1 MGNSKKDIEY
11 VVKFTTKGD
20 GLKTA
25 KKGVESLNI
34 SVDAC
39 DEKIAKLLKGF
50 SWAGIIHGASKV
62 ASAISSVVKDFSKAS
77 QSIETYEV
85 SLKNMLGT
93 TDAARERMQEYF
105 AIAKETPF
113 DLPQVVEAGNKLQ
126 ALGRY
131 SADNVK
137 MLGDLAAA
145 SGKPMEQA
153 MSAYAKLAS
162 GQKGIAVDMF
172 RDLMI
177 TTDDWAKATGKG
189 VDKQGQMLATTEEM
203 IAALPGLLKSKGYLG
218 MMATQAQTTAGK
230 LSNLEDGFFQLK
242 VAIGDKLSQGT
253 KQFATQMGYA
263 VDKVKRFIE
272 IPLEQK
278 IAAERAELNLLVGT
292 LTSSTTLEA
301 EREEALRKLNARYP
315 DFMKNLGGEVT
326 DTERLAAALKD
337 ANKEYDKKMKLAVY
351 QRMAEKVDAE
361 MEENLDDLAKYRA
374 SIAAKERLKEL
385 EPELKKVLSAIE
397 SQARTRGLIPLETKN
412 FAVTD
417 GGHISYDYRYNNGS
431 EWKRGFLDERAYSKE
446 QLGELLRLKADIS
459 QQEDQITFWSK
470 IFGEGYDERN
480 AQRLEGNYEAGVRQ
494 KAELQ
499 KLIDGMYPKETKTT
513 SNTETSNDDKKTVT
527 DSTSVIEKA
536 AATISGGGKSVKT
549 FNITI
554 GSILGEN
561 TNIFQSSTDSPET
574 AQGFLEKLSNALQ
587 MVVNDVNYAAQ

>member
-1 MGNSKKDIEY
+1 MANKTVEY
-11 VVKFTTKGD
+11 DVKFRLIKD
-20 GLKTA
+20 GIEDA
-25 KKGVESLNI
+25 KKG
-34 SVDAC
+34 
-39 DEKIAKLLKGF
+39 IADINKAFGE
-50 SWAGIIHGASKV
+50 AQDKV
-62 ASAISSVVKDFSKAS
+62 ASIGKAFKSVAAVATAGLGLQKIFGIAKDVSQAS
-77 QSIETYEV
+77 QAIETYEV

-113 DLPQVVEAGNKLQ
+113 DLQQVVEAGNKLQ

-242 VAIGDKLSQGT
+242 VAIGDRLSSTT
-253 KQFATQMGYA
+253 KSFATEMGYA
-263 VDKVKRFIE
+263 VDKVKRFVE
-272 IPLEQK
+272 IPVEQK
-278 IAAERAELNLLVGT
+278 IAAEKAELNALVGT
-292 LTSSTTLEA
+292 LTDSNTLEA
-301 EREEALRKLNARYP
+301 QREDALRKLNERYP
-315 DFMKNLGGEVT
+315 DFMKNLGDEVT
-326 DTERLAAALKD
+326 NTEKLKD
-337 ANKEYDKKMKLAVY
+337 ALAEANKEYDKKMKLATY
-351 QRMAEKVDAE
+351 ERISANIQDDIDETIGNLAEWQASKTAK
-361 MEENLDDLAKYRA
+361 ENLAK
-374 SIAAKERLKEL
+374 L
-385 EPELKKVLSAIE
+385 EPEMREKLEGIAKKSGLDLSVKEWSLSNDGMPVVKKFGQWVPIAKDLPMEERQALLAKQAEIE
-397 SQARTRGLIPLETKN
+397 AYKDMQKRRGLADEDARIKEYQNELNAYYKMQD
-412 FAVTD
+412 AV
-417 GGHISYDYRYNNGS
+417 
-431 EWKRGFLDERAYSKE
+431 KE
-446 QLGELLRLKADIS
+446 QIDKM
-459 QQEDQITFWSK
+459 TPN
-470 IFGEGYDERN
+470 FG
-480 AQRLEGNYEAGVRQ
+480 VS
-494 KAELQ
+494 
-499 KLIDGMYPKETKTT
+499 ETTPETT
-513 SNTETSNDDKKTVT
+513 PETPTPQNPASPTDK
-527 DSTSVIEKA
+527 IEKA

>member
-1 MGNSKKDIEY
+1 MGKINEVEY
-11 VVKFTTKGD
+11 RVKTVADTKGVKD
-20 GLKTA
+20 TESAVQKLNGTFNEAQGKVEGLGKAFLNLGLIATAGVGLKKTF
-25 KKGVESLNI
+25 
-34 SVDAC
+34 D
-39 DEKIAKLLKGF
+39 F
-50 SWAGIIHGASKV
+50 M
-62 ASAISSVVKDFSKAS
+62 KDAS
-77 QSIETYEV
+77 QASQAIETYEV

-242 VAIGDKLSQGT
+242 VAIGDRLASST
-253 KQFATQMGYA
+253 KGFATQMGYA
-263 VDKVKRFIE
+263 VDKVKKFVE
-272 IPLEQK
+272 IPVEQK
-278 IAAERAELNLLVGT
+278 IAAEKAELNALVGT
-292 LTSSTTLEA
+292 LTDSNTLE
-301 EREEALRKLNARYP
+301 EQREDALRKLNARYP
-315 DFMKNLGGEVT
+315 DFMKNLGDEVSN
-326 DTERLAAALKD
+326 TEKLKD
-337 ANKEYDKKMKLAVY
+337 ALAEANKEYDKKMKLATYERIYANIQDDMDKTIADLAEWQASKFAKEELNKLKPQWNQKITELQERAGGATKLIPTAYWDVDNEGNLYASAGGHFLGGIPNLSEKDKNELLALKAEINAQEDAQKLWGLRDEDAKIKEY
-351 QRMAEKVDAE
+351 QNKYNALIKRQESIKGLIDE
-361 MEENLDDLAKYRA
+361 MTPNLDDSGTSDGNSGTGDGGNGGNGGTSASAVESAAA
-374 SIAAKERLKEL
+374 SI
-385 EPELKKVLSAIE
+385 S
-397 SQARTRGLIPLETKN
+397 
-412 FAVTD
+412 
-417 GGHISYDYRYNNGS
+417 
-431 EWKRGFLDERAYSKE
+431 
-446 QLGELLRLKADIS
+446 
-459 QQEDQITFWSK
+459 
-470 IFGEGYDERN
+470 
-480 AQRLEGNYEAGVRQ
+480 
-494 KAELQ
+494 
-499 KLIDGMYPKETKTT
+499 
-513 SNTETSNDDKKTVT
+513 
-527 DSTSVIEKA
+527 
-536 AATISGGGKSVKT
+536 SGGKQIKT

-554 GSILGEN
+554 GNLLGKN

>member
-1 MGNSKKDIEY
+1 MAKETEVKY
-11 VVKFTTKGD
+11 KVKVVSDTSGVEKVKNAITELND
-20 GLKTA
+20 TA
-25 KKGVESLNI
+25 KAAQSKVESMGKAFQNLGWF
-34 SVDAC
+34 AT
-39 DEKIAKLLKGF
+39 
-50 SWAGIIHGASKV
+50 AGIGLNKAFDF
-62 ASAISSVVKDFSKAS
+62 VKDAS
-77 QSIETYEV
+77 QASQAIETYEV

-137 MLGDLAAA
+137 MLGDLASA

-242 VAIGDKLSQGT
+242 VAIGDRLSSAT
-253 KQFATQMGYA
+253 KSFATEMGYA
-263 VDKVKRFIE
+263 VDRVKRFVE
-272 IPLEQK
+272 IPVEQK
-278 IAAERAELNLLVGT
+278 IAAEKAELNALVGT
-292 LTSSTTLEA
+292 LTDSNTLEVQ
-301 EREEALRKLNARYP
+301 REDALRKLNARYP
-315 DFMKNLGGEVT
+315 DFMKNLGNEVT
-326 DTERLAAALKD
+326 NTEKLKD
-337 ANKEYDKKMKLAVY
+337 ALAEANKEYDKKMKLATYERISANIQDDMDETIADLAEWQASKFAKEELNKLKPQWNQKITELQERAGGATKLIPTAYWDVDNEGNLYASAGGSFLGGIPNLSEKDKNELLALKAEINAQEDAQKLWGLRDEDAKIKEY
-351 QRMAEKVDAE
+351 QNKYNALIKRQESIKGLIDE
-361 MEENLDDLAKYRA
+361 MTPNLDD
-374 SIAAKERLKEL
+374 SGT
-385 EPELKKVLSAIE
+385 S
-397 SQARTRGLIPLETKN
+397 
-412 FAVTD
+412 D
-417 GGHISYDYRYNNGS
+417 GNSGTGDGSNGNNG
-431 EWKRGFLDERAYSKE
+431 GP
-446 QLGELLRLKADIS
+446 
-459 QQEDQITFWSK
+459 
-470 IFGEGYDERN
+470 
-480 AQRLEGNYEAGVRQ
+480 AGSG
-494 KAELQ
+494 A
-499 KLIDGMYPKETKTT
+499 GA
-513 SNTETSNDDKKTVT
+513 
-527 DSTSVIEKA
+527 IEKA

>member
-1 MGNSKKDIEY
+1 MANKTVEY
-11 VVKFTTKGD
+11 DVKFRLIKD
-20 GLKTA
+20 GIEDA
-25 KKGVESLNI
+25 KKG
-34 SVDAC
+34 
-39 DEKIAKLLKGF
+39 IADINKSFGE
-50 SWAGIIHGASKV
+50 AQDKV
-62 ASAISSVVKDFSKAS
+62 ASIGKAFKSVTAVATAGLGLQKIFGIAKDVSQAS

-242 VAIGDKLSQGT
+242 VAIGDRLSSAT
-253 KQFATQMGYA
+253 KSFATEMGYA
-263 VDKVKRFIE
+263 VDKVKRFVE
-272 IPLEQK
+272 IPVEQK
-278 IAAERAELNLLVGT
+278 IAAEKAELNALVGT
-292 LTSSTTLEA
+292 LTDSNTLEVQ
-301 EREEALRKLNARYP
+301 REDALRKLNERYP
-315 DFMKNLGGEVT
+315 DFMKNLGDEVT
-326 DTERLAAALKD
+326 DTGKLRDALAE
-337 ANKEYDKKMKLAVY
+337 ANKEYEKKMKLAVY
-351 QRMAEKVDAE
+351 QRMSSNIDDE
-361 MEENLDDLAKYRA
+361 MSETLEDLAKWQTSKNATEQLKLERSKDLA
-374 SIAAKERLKEL
+374 LRNTIQDQAKEYLRKGEYIVDAD
-385 EPELKKVLSAIE
+385 ENGI
-397 SQARTRGLIPLETKN
+397 R
-412 FAVTD
+412 
-417 GGHISYDYRYNNGS
+417 YRMGSDPNTGKALYNYLPN
-431 EWKRGFLDERAYSKE
+431 RYYSTE
-446 QLGELLRLKADIS
+446 QLAELLAQEALIKEY
-459 QQEDQITFWSK
+459 EDQQKWL
-470 IFGEGYDERN
+470 GVYDE
-480 AQRLEGNYEAGVRQ
+480 E
-494 KAELQ
+494 K
-499 KLIDGMYPKETKTT
+499 
-513 SNTETSNDDKKTVT
+513 
-527 DSTSVIEKA
+527 IEKA
-536 AATISGGGKSVKT
+536 QRKFESQLKVKANVQGLIDKLTDVPEDNDNSGTGDGGNGGNGGTSASAVESAAASISSGGKQIKT

>member
-1 MGNSKKDIEY
+1 MAKENE
-11 VVKFTTKGD
+11 VKYKLTFSATTESI
-20 GLKTA
+20 KTA
-25 KKGVESLNI
+25 KDEILKLNDSTEQVGSGFDALEKKLKSVSLMGAAAAFAKVGGKAMDMLKDI
-34 SVDAC
+34 SQ
-39 DEKIAKLLKGF
+39 
-50 SWAGIIHGASKV
+50 
-62 ASAISSVVKDFSKAS
+62 AS

-242 VAIGDKLSQGT
+242 VAIGDRLSSAT
-253 KQFATQMGYA
+253 KSFATEMGYA
-263 VDKVKRFIE
+263 VDKVKRFVE
-272 IPLEQK
+272 IPVEQK
-278 IAAERAELNLLVGT
+278 IAAEKAELNALVGT
-292 LTSSTTLEA
+292 LTDSNTLEVQ
-301 EREEALRKLNARYP
+301 REDALRKLNERYP
-315 DFMKNLGGEVT
+315 DFMKNLGDEVT
-326 DTERLAAALKD
+326 NTEKLKDALAD
-337 ANKEYDKKMKLAVY
+337 ANKEYDKKMKLATYERISANIQDDMDETIADLAEWQASKFAKEELDRLNPQWDEKVNELKERAGGVAKY
-351 QRMAEKVDAE
+351 IPTDYWNIDNDGNLYASAGNQFLGGVPNLSEKEKNELLVLKGQINAEKD
-361 MEENLDDLAKYRA
+361 
-374 SIAAKERLKEL
+374 RLKWYGLRDEDAKIKEYQNL
-385 EPELKKVLSAIE
+385 YEAKQRQLDAI
-397 SQARTRGLIPLETKN
+397 QGLIDEMTPN
-412 FAVTD
+412 FDESNSGNGDGSGD
-417 GGHISYDYRYNNGS
+417 GGNGGGNNGGS
-431 EWKRGFLDERAYSKE
+431 
-446 QLGELLRLKADIS
+446 
-459 QQEDQITFWSK
+459 
-470 IFGEGYDERN
+470 
-480 AQRLEGNYEAGVRQ
+480 AGSG
-494 KAELQ
+494 A
-499 KLIDGMYPKETKTT
+499 GA
-513 SNTETSNDDKKTVT
+513 
-527 DSTSVIEKA
+527 IEKA

>member
-1 MGNSKKDIEY
+1 MGKINEVEY
-11 VVKFTTKGD
+11 RVKTVADTKGVKD
-20 GLKTA
+20 TESAVQKLNGTFNEAQGKVEGLGKAFLNLGLIATAGVGLKKTF
-25 KKGVESLNI
+25 
-34 SVDAC
+34 D
-39 DEKIAKLLKGF
+39 F
-50 SWAGIIHGASKV
+50 M
-62 ASAISSVVKDFSKAS
+62 KDAS
-77 QSIETYEV
+77 QASQAIETYEV

-242 VAIGDKLSQGT
+242 VAIGDRLSSAT
-253 KQFATQMGYA
+253 KSCATQMGYA
-263 VDKVKRFIE
+263 VDKVKRFVE
-272 IPLEQK
+272 IPVEQK
-278 IAAERAELNLLVGT
+278 IAAEKAELNALVGT
-292 LTSSTTLEA
+292 LTDSNTLEVQ
-301 EREEALRKLNARYP
+301 REDALRKLNERYP
-315 DFMKNLGGEVT
+315 DFMKNLGDEVT
-326 DTERLAAALKD
+326 NTGKLKD
-337 ANKEYDKKMKLAVY
+337 ALAEANKEYEKKMKLAVY
-351 QRMAEKVDAE
+351 QRMSSNIDDE
-361 MEENLDDLAKYRA
+361 MSETLEDLAKWQA
-374 SIAAKERLKEL
+374 SKNATEQLKLERSKDLALRNTIQDQAKEYLRKGEYIVDAD
-385 EPELKKVLSAIE
+385 ENGI
-397 SQARTRGLIPLETKN
+397 R
-412 FAVTD
+412 
-417 GGHISYDYRYNNGS
+417 YRMGSDPNTGKALYNYLPN
-431 EWKRGFLDERAYSKE
+431 RYYSTE
-446 QLGELLRLKADIS
+446 QLAELLAQEALIKEY
-459 QQEDQITFWSK
+459 EDQQKWL
-470 IFGEGYDERN
+470 GVYDE
-480 AQRLEGNYEAGVRQ
+480 E
-494 KAELQ
+494 K
-499 KLIDGMYPKETKTT
+499 
-513 SNTETSNDDKKTVT
+513 
-527 DSTSVIEKA
+527 IEKA
-536 AATISGGGKSVKT
+536 QRKFESQQKVKTNVQGLIDKLTYVPEDNDNSGTGDGGNGGNGGTSASAVESAAASISSGGKQIKT

>member
-203 IAALPGLLKSKGYLG
+203 IEALPGLLKSKGYLG
-218 MMATQAQTTAGK
+218 MMDTQAQTTAGK
-230 LSNLEDGFFQLK
+230 LSNLEDGIFQLK

-361 MEENLDDLAKYRA
+361 MEEDLDDLAKYRA

-513 SNTETSNDDKKTVT
+513 SNTKTSNDDKKTVT

>member
-1 MGNSKKDIEY
+1 MANKTVEY
-11 VVKFTTKGD
+11 DVKFRLIKD
-20 GLKTA
+20 GIEDA
-25 KKGVESLNI
+25 KKG
-34 SVDAC
+34 
-39 DEKIAKLLKGF
+39 IADINKSFGE
-50 SWAGIIHGASKV
+50 AQDKV
-62 ASAISSVVKDFSKAS
+62 ASIGKAFKSVTAVATAGLGLQKIFGIAKDVSQAS
-77 QSIETYEV
+77 QAIETYEV

-113 DLPQVVEAGNKLQ
+113 DLQQVVEAGNKLQ

-242 VAIGDKLSQGT
+242 VAIGDRLSSAT
-253 KQFATQMGYA
+253 KSFATEMGYA
-263 VDKVKRFIE
+263 VDKVKRFVE
-272 IPLEQK
+272 IPVEQK
-278 IAAERAELNLLVGT
+278 IAAEKAELNALVGT
-292 LTSSTTLEA
+292 LTDSNTLEA
-301 EREEALRKLNARYP
+301 QREDALRKLNERYP
-315 DFMKNLGGEVT
+315 DFMKNLGDEVT
-326 DTERLAAALKD
+326 NTEKLKDALAD

-351 QRMAEKVDAE
+351 QRMADKIDSE
-361 MEENLDDLAKYRA
+361 MSEDLEDLAEYRA
-374 SIAAKERLKEL
+374 SVSAKERIKEL
-385 EPELKKVLSAIE
+385 EPQLKSVLGSIE
-397 SQARTRGLIPLETKN
+397 NQARN
-412 FAVTD
+412 Q
-417 GGHISYDYRYNNGS
+417 
-431 EWKRGFLDERAYSKE
+431 GFLGLDTKDFEVTSDGRVHYKEYTNQGWKTRTLPSNAYSLKQLSEAQAIQAEIDAQKE
-446 QLGELLRLKADIS
+446 MV
-459 QQEDQITFWSK
+459 TFGSK
-470 IFGEGYDERN
+470 IFGNGHDEAN
-480 AQRLEGNYEAGVRQ
+480 IKRLEGSWMARNAILEEYNSMIEEMMPKSQNSETTPEGSGDGNNGNPAGSGTG
-494 KAELQ
+494 A
-499 KLIDGMYPKETKTT
+499 
-513 SNTETSNDDKKTVT
+513 
-527 DSTSVIEKA
+527 IEKA

>member
-1 MGNSKKDIEY
+1 MGKINEVEY
-11 VVKFTTKGD
+11 RVKTVADTKGVKD
-20 GLKTA
+20 TESAVQKLNGTFNEAQGKVEGLGKAFLNLGLIATAGVGLKKTF
-25 KKGVESLNI
+25 
-34 SVDAC
+34 D
-39 DEKIAKLLKGF
+39 F
-50 SWAGIIHGASKV
+50 M
-62 ASAISSVVKDFSKAS
+62 KDAS
-77 QSIETYEV
+77 QASQAIETYEV

-242 VAIGDKLSQGT
+242 VAIGDRLSSAT
-253 KQFATQMGYA
+253 KSFATQMGYA
-263 VDKVKRFIE
+263 VDKVKRFVE
-272 IPLEQK
+272 IPVEQK
-278 IAAERAELNLLVGT
+278 IAAEKAELNALVGT
-292 LTSSTTLEA
+292 LTDSNTLEVQ
-301 EREEALRKLNARYP
+301 REDALRKLNERYP
-315 DFMKNLGGEVT
+315 DFMKNLGDEVT
-326 DTERLAAALKD
+326 NTGKLKD
-337 ANKEYDKKMKLAVY
+337 ALAEANKEYEKKMKLAVY
-351 QRMAEKVDAE
+351 QRMSSNIDDE
-361 MEENLDDLAKYRA
+361 MSETLEDLAKWQA
-374 SIAAKERLKEL
+374 SKNATEQLKLERSKDLALRNTIQDQAKEYLRKGEYIVDAD
-385 EPELKKVLSAIE
+385 ENGI
-397 SQARTRGLIPLETKN
+397 R
-412 FAVTD
+412 
-417 GGHISYDYRYNNGS
+417 YRMGSDPNTGKALYNYLPN
-431 EWKRGFLDERAYSKE
+431 RYYSTE
-446 QLGELLRLKADIS
+446 QLAELLAQEALIKEY
-459 QQEDQITFWSK
+459 EDQQKWL
-470 IFGEGYDERN
+470 GVYDE
-480 AQRLEGNYEAGVRQ
+480 E
-494 KAELQ
+494 K
-499 KLIDGMYPKETKTT
+499 
-513 SNTETSNDDKKTVT
+513 
-527 DSTSVIEKA
+527 IEKA
-536 AATISGGGKSVKT
+536 QRKFESQQKVKTNVQGLIDKLTYVPEDNDNSGTGDGGNGGNGGTSASAVESAAASISSGGKQIKT

>member
-1 MGNSKKDIEY
+1 MAKETEVKY
-11 VVKFTTKGD
+11 KVKVVSDTSGVEKVKNAITELND
-20 GLKTA
+20 TA
-25 KKGVESLNI
+25 KAAQSKVESMGKAFQNLGWF
-34 SVDAC
+34 AT
-39 DEKIAKLLKGF
+39 
-50 SWAGIIHGASKV
+50 AGIGLNKAFDF
-62 ASAISSVVKDFSKAS
+62 VKDAS
-77 QSIETYEV
+77 QASQAIETYEV

-113 DLPQVVEAGNKLQ
+113 DLQQVVEAGNKLQ

-242 VAIGDKLSQGT
+242 VAIGDRLSSAT
-253 KQFATQMGYA
+253 KSFATEMGYA
-263 VDKVKRFIE
+263 VDKVKRFVE
-272 IPLEQK
+272 IPVEQK
-278 IAAERAELNLLVGT
+278 IAAEKAELNALVGT
-292 LTSSTTLEA
+292 LTDSNTLEVQ
-301 EREEALRKLNARYP
+301 REDALRKLNERYP
-315 DFMKNLGGEVT
+315 DFMKNLGDEVT
-326 DTERLAAALKD
+326 NTEKLKDALAD
-337 ANKEYDKKMKLAVY
+337 ANKEYDKKMKLATY
-351 QRMAEKVDAE
+351 ERISANIQDDIDETIGNLAEWQASKTAK
-361 MEENLDDLAKYRA
+361 ENLAK
-374 SIAAKERLKEL
+374 L
-385 EPELKKVLSAIE
+385 EPEMREKLEGIAKKSGLDLSVKEWSLSNDGMPVVKKFEQWVPIAKDLPMEERQALLAKQAEIE
-397 SQARTRGLIPLETKN
+397 AYKDMQKRYGLADEDARIKEYQNELNAYYKMQD
-412 FAVTD
+412 AV
-417 GGHISYDYRYNNGS
+417 
-431 EWKRGFLDERAYSKE
+431 KE
-446 QLGELLRLKADIS
+446 QIDKM
-459 QQEDQITFWSK
+459 TPN
-470 IFGEGYDERN
+470 FG
-480 AQRLEGNYEAGVRQ
+480 VS
-494 KAELQ
+494 
-499 KLIDGMYPKETKTT
+499 ETTPETT
-513 SNTETSNDDKKTVT
+513 PETPTPQNPASPTDK
-527 DSTSVIEKA
+527 IEKA

>member
-1 MGNSKKDIEY
+1 MAKEKDIEY
-11 VVKFTTKGD
+11 RLKFSAITGGIEKAKGEIVELND
-20 GLKTA
+20 CTSQVNTSFDALEKKLKTFSIAGAVAAFA
-25 KKGVESLNI
+25 KVG
-34 SVDAC
+34 
-39 DEKIAKLLKGF
+39 EKMFDIA
-50 SWAGIIHGASKV
+50 S
-62 ASAISSVVKDFSKAS
+62 DCSKAS
-77 QSIETYEV
+77 QAIENYEV

-177 TTDDWAKATGKG
+177 TTDDWVKATGKG

-230 LSNLEDGFFQLK
+230 LSNLEDGIFQLK
-242 VAIGDKLSQGT
+242 VAIGDRLASST
-253 KQFATQMGYA
+253 KAFATQMGYA
-263 VDKVKRFIE
+263 VDKVKKFVE
-272 IPLEQK
+272 IPVEQK
-278 IAAERAELNLLVGT
+278 IAAEKAELNALVGT
-292 LTSSTTLEA
+292 LTDSNTLEA
-301 EREEALRKLNARYP
+301 QREDALRKLNARYP
-315 DFMKNLGGEVT
+315 DFMKNLGDEVSN
-326 DTERLAAALKD
+326 TEKLKD
-337 ANKEYDKKMKLAVY
+337 ALAEANREYDKKMKLATY
-351 QRMAEKVDAE
+351 ERISANIQDDMDETIA
-361 MEENLDDLAKYRA
+361 DLAEWQASKFAKEELNKLRPQWNQKITELKGRVGGATEHIPTAYWDVDNEGNLYATAGGYFLGGIPDLSEKDKNELLALKAQINAQEDAQKWRGLRDEDAKIKEYQNKYNALIKRQESIKGLIDEMTPNLEDSDTSNGNSSAGDSGNGGNGGTSASAVESAAA
-374 SIAAKERLKEL
+374 SI
-385 EPELKKVLSAIE
+385 S
-397 SQARTRGLIPLETKN
+397 
-412 FAVTD
+412 
-417 GGHISYDYRYNNGS
+417 
-431 EWKRGFLDERAYSKE
+431 
-446 QLGELLRLKADIS
+446 
-459 QQEDQITFWSK
+459 
-470 IFGEGYDERN
+470 
-480 AQRLEGNYEAGVRQ
+480 
-494 KAELQ
+494 
-499 KLIDGMYPKETKTT
+499 
-513 SNTETSNDDKKTVT
+513 
-527 DSTSVIEKA
+527 
-536 AATISGGGKSVKT
+536 SGGKQIKT

-574 AQGFLEKLSNALQ
+574 ASGFLEKLSNALQ

>member
-1 MGNSKKDIEY
+1 MANKTVEY
-11 VVKFTTKGD
+11 DVKFRLIKD
-20 GLKTA
+20 GIEDA
-25 KKGVESLNI
+25 KMG
-34 SVDAC
+34 
-39 DEKIAKLLKGF
+39 IADINKAFGE
-50 SWAGIIHGASKV
+50 AQDKV
-62 ASAISSVVKDFSKAS
+62 ASIGKAFKSVTAVVTAGLGLQKIFGIAKDVSQAS
-77 QSIETYEV
+77 QAIETYEV

-113 DLPQVVEAGNKLQ
+113 DLQQVVEAGNKLQ

-242 VAIGDKLSQGT
+242 VAIGDRLSSAT
-253 KQFATQMGYA
+253 KSFATEMGYA
-263 VDKVKRFIE
+263 VDKVKRFVE
-272 IPLEQK
+272 IPVEQK
-278 IAAERAELNLLVGT
+278 IAAEKAELNLLVNT
-292 LTSSTTLEA
+292 LTDSNTLEVQ
-301 EREEALRKLNARYP
+301 REDALRKLNERYP
-315 DFMKNLGGEVT
+315 DFMKNLGDEVT
-326 DTERLAAALKD
+326 NTEKLKAALAD
-337 ANKEYDKKMKLAVY
+337 ANKEYDKKMKLATY
-351 QRMAEKVDAE
+351 QRISANIQDDINEAI
-361 MEENLDDLAKYRA
+361 DDLAKYTA
-374 SIAAKERLKEL
+374 SVEAKKDLERLKE
-385 EPELKKVLSAIE
+385 EWDAATKKVLEKTGAPAGTKIVADSDGDLYAA
-397 SQARTRGLIPLETKN
+397 QGLLGGVGPKIPVKL
-412 FAVTD
+412 
-417 GGHISYDYRYNNGS
+417 
-431 EWKRGFLDERAYSKE
+431 KE
-446 QLGELLRLKADIS
+446 NPNYTEEDRVNLLRLRADMNTAAEQVS
-459 QQEDQITFWSK
+459 F
-470 IFGEGYDERN
+470 FGAMFDDYDEERIKEAESIIN
-480 AQRLEGNYEAGVRQ
+480 AQMKRKDKVDDIVNKMTGTNSETTPEGSGDGSNGNNGVPAGSG
-494 KAELQ
+494 A
-499 KLIDGMYPKETKTT
+499 GA
-513 SNTETSNDDKKTVT
+513 
-527 DSTSVIEKA
+527 IEKA

>member
-1 MGNSKKDIEY
+1 MAKETEVKY
-11 VVKFTTKGD
+11 KVKVVSDTSGVEKVKNAITELND
-20 GLKTA
+20 TA
-25 KKGVESLNI
+25 KAAQSKVESMGKAFQNLGWF
-34 SVDAC
+34 AT
-39 DEKIAKLLKGF
+39 
-50 SWAGIIHGASKV
+50 AGIGLNKAFDF
-62 ASAISSVVKDFSKAS
+62 VKDAS
-77 QSIETYEV
+77 QASQAIETYEV

-242 VAIGDKLSQGT
+242 VAIGDRLSSAT
-253 KQFATQMGYA
+253 KSFATEMGYA
-263 VDKVKRFIE
+263 VDKVKRFVE
-272 IPLEQK
+272 IPVEQK
-278 IAAERAELNLLVGT
+278 IAAEKAELNALVGT
-292 LTSSTTLEA
+292 LTDSNTLEVQ
-301 EREEALRKLNARYP
+301 REDALRKLNERYP
-315 DFMKNLGGEVT
+315 DFMKNLGDEVT
-326 DTERLAAALKD
+326 NTEKLKDALAD
-337 ANKEYDKKMKLAVY
+337 ANKEYDKKMKLATY
-351 QRMAEKVDAE
+351 ERISANIQDDMAETIA
-361 MEENLDDLAKYRA
+361 DLAKWQA
-374 SIAAKERLKEL
+374 SKFAKEELDRLNPQWDEKVNELKERAGGVAKYIPADYWNIDNDGNLYASAGNQFLGGVPNLSEKEKNELLVLKGQIKAEKDRLKWYGLRDEDAKIKEYQNL
-385 EPELKKVLSAIE
+385 YEAKQRQLDAI
-397 SQARTRGLIPLETKN
+397 QGLIDEMTPN
-412 FAVTD
+412 FDESNSGNGDGSGD
-417 GGHISYDYRYNNGS
+417 GGNGGGNNGGS
-431 EWKRGFLDERAYSKE
+431 
-446 QLGELLRLKADIS
+446 
-459 QQEDQITFWSK
+459 
-470 IFGEGYDERN
+470 
-480 AQRLEGNYEAGVRQ
+480 AGSGTG
-494 KAELQ
+494 A
-499 KLIDGMYPKETKTT
+499 
-513 SNTETSNDDKKTVT
+513 
-527 DSTSVIEKA
+527 IEKA

>member
-1 MGNSKKDIEY
+1 MANKTVEY
-11 VVKFTTKGD
+11 DVKFRLIKD
-20 GLKTA
+20 GIEDA
-25 KKGVESLNI
+25 KKG
-34 SVDAC
+34 
-39 DEKIAKLLKGF
+39 IADINKSFGE
-50 SWAGIIHGASKV
+50 AQDKV
-62 ASAISSVVKDFSKAS
+62 ASIGKAFKSVTAVATAGLGLQKIFGIAKDVSQAS
-77 QSIETYEV
+77 QAIETYEV

-113 DLPQVVEAGNKLQ
+113 DLQQVVEAGNKLQ

-242 VAIGDKLSQGT
+242 VAIGDRLSSAT
-253 KQFATQMGYA
+253 KSFATEMGYA
-263 VDKVKRFIE
+263 VDKVKRFVE
-272 IPLEQK
+272 IPVEQK
-278 IAAERAELNLLVGT
+278 IAAEKAELNALVGT
-292 LTSSTTLEA
+292 LTDSNTLEVQ
-301 EREEALRKLNARYP
+301 REDALRKLNERYP
-315 DFMKNLGGEVT
+315 DFMKNLGDEVT
-326 DTERLAAALKD
+326 NTEKLKDALAD
-337 ANKEYDKKMKLAVY
+337 ANKEYDKKMKLATYERISANIQDDMDETIADLAEWQASKFAKEELDRLNPQWDEKVNELKERAGGVAKY
-351 QRMAEKVDAE
+351 IPADYWNIDNDGNLYASAGNQFLGGVLNLSEKEKNELLVLKGQINAEKD
-361 MEENLDDLAKYRA
+361 
-374 SIAAKERLKEL
+374 RLKWYGLRDEDAKIKEYQNL
-385 EPELKKVLSAIE
+385 YEAKQRQLDAI
-397 SQARTRGLIPLETKN
+397 QGLIDEMTPN
-412 FAVTD
+412 FEESNSSNGDGSGD
-417 GGHISYDYRYNNGS
+417 GGNGGGNNGGS
-431 EWKRGFLDERAYSKE
+431 
-446 QLGELLRLKADIS
+446 
-459 QQEDQITFWSK
+459 
-470 IFGEGYDERN
+470 
-480 AQRLEGNYEAGVRQ
+480 AGSGTG
-494 KAELQ
+494 A
-499 KLIDGMYPKETKTT
+499 
-513 SNTETSNDDKKTVT
+513 
-527 DSTSVIEKA
+527 IEKA
-536 AATISGGGKSVKT
+536 AAAISGGGKSVKT

>member
-1 MGNSKKDIEY
+1 MAKETEVKY
-11 VVKFTTKGD
+11 KVKVVSDTSGVEKVKNAITELND
-20 GLKTA
+20 TA
-25 KKGVESLNI
+25 KAAQSKVESMGKAFQNLGWF
-34 SVDAC
+34 AT
-39 DEKIAKLLKGF
+39 
-50 SWAGIIHGASKV
+50 AGIGLNKAFDF
-62 ASAISSVVKDFSKAS
+62 VKDAS
-77 QSIETYEV
+77 QASQAIETYEV

-242 VAIGDKLSQGT
+242 VAIGDRLASST
-253 KQFATQMGYA
+253 KAFATQMGYA
-263 VDKVKRFIE
+263 VDKVKKFVE
-272 IPLEQK
+272 IPVEQK
-278 IAAERAELNLLVGT
+278 IAAEKAELNALVGT
-292 LTSSTTLEA
+292 LTDSNTLE
-301 EREEALRKLNARYP
+301 EQREDALRKLNARYP
-315 DFMKNLGGEVT
+315 DFMKNLGDEVSN
-326 DTERLAAALKD
+326 TEKLKD
-337 ANKEYDKKMKLAVY
+337 ALAEANKEYDKKMKLAVY
-351 QRMAEKVDAE
+351 QRMSSNIDDE
-361 MEENLDDLAKYRA
+361 MSETLEDLAKWQA
-374 SIAAKERLKEL
+374 SKDATEQLKSERSKDLALRNKIQEQAKEYLRNGEYVVDADEKGVRYRMGSDPNTGKALFNYLPNRYYSTEQYAELLAQEAVIKEYEGQQKWLGVYDEEKIEEAQRKLKSQQ
-385 EPELKKVLSAIE
+385 KVKSNI
-397 SQARTRGLIPLETKN
+397 QGLIDELAGIPEEN
-412 FAVTD
+412 GD
-417 GGHISYDYRYNNGS
+417 GGAGDGNNGGS
-431 EWKRGFLDERAYSKE
+431 
-446 QLGELLRLKADIS
+446 
-459 QQEDQITFWSK
+459 
-470 IFGEGYDERN
+470 
-480 AQRLEGNYEAGVRQ
+480 AGSGTG
-494 KAELQ
+494 A
-499 KLIDGMYPKETKTT
+499 
-513 SNTETSNDDKKTVT
+513 
-527 DSTSVIEKA
+527 IEKA

>member
-1 MGNSKKDIEY
+1 MAKENE
-11 VVKFTTKGD
+11 VKYKLTFSATTESI
-20 GLKTA
+20 KTA
-25 KKGVESLNI
+25 KDEILKLNDSTEQVGSSFDALEKKLKSVSLMGAAVAFAKVGGKAMDILKDI
-34 SVDAC
+34 SQ
-39 DEKIAKLLKGF
+39 
-50 SWAGIIHGASKV
+50 
-62 ASAISSVVKDFSKAS
+62 AS

-242 VAIGDKLSQGT
+242 VAIGDRLSSAT
-253 KQFATQMGYA
+253 KSFATEMGYA
-263 VDKVKRFIE
+263 VDKVKRFVE
-272 IPLEQK
+272 IPVEQK
-278 IAAERAELNLLVGT
+278 IAAEKAELNALVGT
-292 LTSSTTLEA
+292 LTDSNTLEVQ
-301 EREEALRKLNARYP
+301 REDALRKLNERYP
-315 DFMKNLGGEVT
+315 DFMKNLGDEVT
-326 DTERLAAALKD
+326 NTEKLKDALAD
-337 ANKEYDKKMKLAVY
+337 ANKEYDKKMKLATYERISANIQDDMDKTIANLAKWQASKFAKEELNKLKPQWNQKITELQERAGGATKLIPTAYWDVDNEGNLY
-351 QRMAEKVDAE
+351 ASAGGHFLGVIPNLSEKEKNELLVLKGQINAEKD
-361 MEENLDDLAKYRA
+361 
-374 SIAAKERLKEL
+374 RLKWYGLRDEDAKIKEYQNL
-385 EPELKKVLSAIE
+385 YEAKQRQLDAI
-397 SQARTRGLIPLETKN
+397 QGLIDEMTPN
-412 FAVTD
+412 FDESNSGNGDGSGD
-417 GGHISYDYRYNNGS
+417 GGNGDGNNG
-431 EWKRGFLDERAYSKE
+431 
-446 QLGELLRLKADIS
+446 
-459 QQEDQITFWSK
+459 
-470 IFGEGYDERN
+470 N
-480 AQRLEGNYEAGVRQ
+480 PAGSG
-494 KAELQ
+494 A
-499 KLIDGMYPKETKTT
+499 GA
-513 SNTETSNDDKKTVT
+513 
-527 DSTSVIEKA
+527 IEKA

>member
-1 MGNSKKDIEY
+1 MAKETEVKY
-11 VVKFTTKGD
+11 KVKVVSDTSGVEKVKNAITELND
-20 GLKTA
+20 TA
-25 KKGVESLNI
+25 KAAQSKVESMGKAFQNLGWF
-34 SVDAC
+34 AT
-39 DEKIAKLLKGF
+39 
-50 SWAGIIHGASKV
+50 AGIGLNKAFDF
-62 ASAISSVVKDFSKAS
+62 VKDAS
-77 QSIETYEV
+77 QASQAIETYEV

-230 LSNLEDGFFQLK
+230 LSNLEDGIFQLE
-242 VAIGDKLSQGT
+242 VAIGDRLASSIKG
-253 KQFATQMGYA
+253 FATQMGYA
-263 VDKVKRFIE
+263 VDKVKKFVE
-272 IPLEQK
+272 IPVEQK
-278 IAAERAELNLLVGT
+278 IAAEKAELNALVGT
-292 LTSSTTLEA
+292 LTDSNTLE
-301 EREEALRKLNARYP
+301 EQREDALRKLNARYP
-315 DFMKNLGGEVT
+315 DFMKNLGDEVSN
-326 DTERLAAALKD
+326 TEKLKD
-337 ANKEYDKKMKLAVY
+337 ALAEANKEYDKKMKLAVY
-351 QRMAEKVDAE
+351 QRMSSNIDDE
-361 MEENLDDLAKYRA
+361 MSETIEDLAKWQA
-374 SIAAKERLKEL
+374 SKDATEQLKSERSKELDLRHKIQEQAKEHLRKGEYVVDADDGGVRYRMGTDPNTGMPTYNYLPDRYYSTEQHAELLAQEAVIKEY
-385 EPELKKVLSAIE
+385 ERQQQWFGVYDEEKIEEAQRKFKSQQKVKSNI
-397 SQARTRGLIPLETKN
+397 QGLIDELAGIPEEN
-412 FAVTD
+412 GD
-417 GGHISYDYRYNNGS
+417 GGAGGGNNGGS
-431 EWKRGFLDERAYSKE
+431 
-446 QLGELLRLKADIS
+446 
-459 QQEDQITFWSK
+459 
-470 IFGEGYDERN
+470 
-480 AQRLEGNYEAGVRQ
+480 AG
-494 KAELQ
+494 
-499 KLIDGMYPKETKTT
+499 
-513 SNTETSNDDKKTVT
+513 
-527 DSTSVIEKA
+527 SVGSGAIEKA
-536 AATISGGGKSVKT
+536 AAAISGGGKSVKT

>member
-1 MGNSKKDIEY
+1 MGKINEVEY
-11 VVKFTTKGD
+11 RVKTVADTKGVKD
-20 GLKTA
+20 TESAVQKLNGTFNEAQGKVEGLGKAFMNLGLIATAGVGLKNTF
-25 KKGVESLNI
+25 
-34 SVDAC
+34 D
-39 DEKIAKLLKGF
+39 F
-50 SWAGIIHGASKV
+50 M
-62 ASAISSVVKDFSKAS
+62 KDAS
-77 QSIETYEV
+77 QASQAIETYEV

-242 VAIGDKLSQGT
+242 VAIGDRLSSAT
-253 KQFATQMGYA
+253 KSFATETGYA
-263 VDKVKRFIE
+263 VDKVKRFVE
-272 IPLEQK
+272 IPVEQK
-278 IAAERAELNLLVGT
+278 IAAEKAELNALVGT
-292 LTSSTTLEA
+292 LTDSNTLEVQ
-301 EREEALRKLNARYP
+301 REDALCKLNERYP
-315 DFMKNLGGEVT
+315 DFMKNLGDEVT
-326 DTERLAAALKD
+326 NTEKLKD
-337 ANKEYDKKMKLAVY
+337 ALAEANKEYDKKMKLATY
-351 QRMAEKVDAE
+351 ERISANIQDDIDETIGNLAEWQASKTAK
-361 MEENLDDLAKYRA
+361 ENLAK
-374 SIAAKERLKEL
+374 L
-385 EPELKKVLSAIE
+385 EPEMREKLEGIAKKSGLDLSVKEWSLSNDGMPAVKKFGQWVSIAKDLPMEERQALIAKQAEIE
-397 SQARTRGLIPLETKN
+397 AYKDMQKRWGLADEDARIKEYQNELNAYYKMQD
-412 FAVTD
+412 AV
-417 GGHISYDYRYNNGS
+417 
-431 EWKRGFLDERAYSKE
+431 KE
-446 QLGELLRLKADIS
+446 QIDKM
-459 QQEDQITFWSK
+459 TPN
-470 IFGEGYDERN
+470 FG
-480 AQRLEGNYEAGVRQ
+480 VS
-494 KAELQ
+494 
-499 KLIDGMYPKETKTT
+499 ETTPETT
-513 SNTETSNDDKKTVT
+513 PETPTPETPTPQNPASPTDK
-527 DSTSVIEKA
+527 IEKA
-536 AATISGGGKSVKT
+536 AATISGGGKSIKT

>member
-1 MGNSKKDIEY
+1 MGKINEVEY
-11 VVKFTTKGD
+11 RVKTVADTKGVKD
-20 GLKTA
+20 TESAVQKLNRTFNEARGKVEGLGKAFLNLGLIATAGVGLKKTF
-25 KKGVESLNI
+25 
-34 SVDAC
+34 D
-39 DEKIAKLLKGF
+39 F
-50 SWAGIIHGASKV
+50 M
-62 ASAISSVVKDFSKAS
+62 KDAS
-77 QSIETYEV
+77 QASQAIETYEV

-113 DLPQVVEAGNKLQ
+113 DLQQVVEAGNKLQ

-242 VAIGDKLSQGT
+242 VAIGDRLSSAT
-253 KQFATQMGYA
+253 KSFATEMGYA
-263 VDKVKRFIE
+263 VDKVKRFVE
-272 IPLEQK
+272 IPVEQK
-278 IAAERAELNLLVGT
+278 IAAEKAELNALVGT
-292 LTSSTTLEA
+292 LTDSNTLEA
-301 EREEALRKLNARYP
+301 QREDALRKLNARYP
-315 DFMKNLGGEVT
+315 DFMKNLGDEVT
-326 DTERLAAALKD
+326 NTEKLKD
-337 ANKEYDKKMKLAVY
+337 ALAEANKEYDKKMKLATY
-351 QRMAEKVDAE
+351 ERISANIQDDMDETIADLAEWQASKFAKEELNKLKPQWNQKITELQERAGGATKLIPTAYWDVDNEGNLYASAGGHFLGGIPNLSEKDKNELLALKAE
-361 MEENLDDLAKYRA
+361 INAQEDAQKLWGLRDEDAKIKEYKNKYNALIKRQESIKGLIDEMTPNLDD
-374 SIAAKERLKEL
+374 SDT
-385 EPELKKVLSAIE
+385 S
-397 SQARTRGLIPLETKN
+397 
-412 FAVTD
+412 D
-417 GGHISYDYRYNNGS
+417 GNSGTGDGSNGNNGGS
-431 EWKRGFLDERAYSKE
+431 
-446 QLGELLRLKADIS
+446 
-459 QQEDQITFWSK
+459 
-470 IFGEGYDERN
+470 
-480 AQRLEGNYEAGVRQ
+480 AG
-494 KAELQ
+494 
-499 KLIDGMYPKETKTT
+499 
-513 SNTETSNDDKKTVT
+513 
-527 DSTSVIEKA
+527 SVGTGAIEKA

>member
-1 MGNSKKDIEY
+1 MGKINEVEY
-11 VVKFTTKGD
+11 RVKTVADTKGVKD
-20 GLKTA
+20 TESAVQKLNGTFNEARGKVEGLGKAFLNLGLIATAGVGLKKTF
-25 KKGVESLNI
+25 
-34 SVDAC
+34 D
-39 DEKIAKLLKGF
+39 F
-50 SWAGIIHGASKV
+50 M
-62 ASAISSVVKDFSKAS
+62 KDAS
-77 QSIETYEV
+77 QASQAIETYEV

-242 VAIGDKLSQGT
+242 VAIGDRLSSAT
-253 KQFATQMGYA
+253 KSFATEMGYA
-263 VDKVKRFIE
+263 VDKVKRFVE
-272 IPLEQK
+272 IPVEQK
-278 IAAERAELNLLVGT
+278 IAAEKAELNALVGT
-292 LTSSTTLEA
+292 LTDSNTLEVQ
-301 EREEALRKLNARYP
+301 REDALRKLNERYP
-315 DFMKNLGGEVT
+315 DFMKNLGDEVT
-326 DTERLAAALKD
+326 NTEKLKDALAD
-337 ANKEYDKKMKLAVY
+337 ANKEYDKKMKLATY
-351 QRMAEKVDAE
+351 ERISANIQDDINETIGNLAEWQASKTAK
-361 MEENLDDLAKYRA
+361 ENLAK
-374 SIAAKERLKEL
+374 L
-385 EPELKKVLSAIE
+385 EPEMREKLEGIAKKSGLDLSVKEWSLNNDGMPVVKKFGQWVPIAKDLPMEERQALLAKQAEIE
-397 SQARTRGLIPLETKN
+397 AYKDMQKRWGLADEDARIKEYQNELNAYYKMQDAVKEQIDKMTPN
-412 FAVTD
+412 FDESNSGNGDGSGD
-417 GGHISYDYRYNNGS
+417 GGNSGGNNGGS
-431 EWKRGFLDERAYSKE
+431 
-446 QLGELLRLKADIS
+446 
-459 QQEDQITFWSK
+459 
-470 IFGEGYDERN
+470 
-480 AQRLEGNYEAGVRQ
+480 AGSGTG
-494 KAELQ
+494 A
-499 KLIDGMYPKETKTT
+499 
-513 SNTETSNDDKKTVT
+513 
-527 DSTSVIEKA
+527 IEKA

>member
-1 MGNSKKDIEY
+1 MAKETEVKY
-11 VVKFTTKGD
+11 KVKVVSDTSGVEKVKNAITELND
-20 GLKTA
+20 TA
-25 KKGVESLNI
+25 KAAQSKVESMGKAFQNLGWF
-34 SVDAC
+34 AT
-39 DEKIAKLLKGF
+39 
-50 SWAGIIHGASKV
+50 AGIGLNKAFDF
-62 ASAISSVVKDFSKAS
+62 VKDAS
-77 QSIETYEV
+77 QASQAIETYEV

-113 DLPQVVEAGNKLQ
+113 DLQQVVEAGNKLQ

-242 VAIGDKLSQGT
+242 VAIGDRLSSAT
-253 KQFATQMGYA
+253 KSFATEMGYA
-263 VDKVKRFIE
+263 VDKVKRFVE
-272 IPLEQK
+272 IPVEQK
-278 IAAERAELNLLVGT
+278 IAAEKAELNALVGT
-292 LTSSTTLEA
+292 LTDSNTLEVQ
-301 EREEALRKLNARYP
+301 REDALRKLNERYP
-315 DFMKNLGGEVT
+315 DFMKNLGDEVT
-326 DTERLAAALKD
+326 NTEKLKDALAD
-337 ANKEYDKKMKLAVY
+337 ANKEYDKKMKLATY
-351 QRMAEKVDAE
+351 ERISANIQDDIDETIGNLAEWQASKTAK
-361 MEENLDDLAKYRA
+361 ENLAK
-374 SIAAKERLKEL
+374 L
-385 EPELKKVLSAIE
+385 EPEMREKLEGIAKKSGLDLSVKEWSLSNDGMPVVKKFGQWVPIAKDLPMEERQALLAKQAEIE
-397 SQARTRGLIPLETKN
+397 AYKDMQKRYGLADEDARIKEYQNELNAYYKMQD
-412 FAVTD
+412 AV
-417 GGHISYDYRYNNGS
+417 
-431 EWKRGFLDERAYSKE
+431 KE
-446 QLGELLRLKADIS
+446 QIDKM
-459 QQEDQITFWSK
+459 TPN
-470 IFGEGYDERN
+470 FG
-480 AQRLEGNYEAGVRQ
+480 VS
-494 KAELQ
+494 
-499 KLIDGMYPKETKTT
+499 ETTPETT
-513 SNTETSNDDKKTVT
+513 PETPTPQNPASPTDK
-527 DSTSVIEKA
+527 IEKA

>member
-1 MGNSKKDIEY
+1 MANKTVEY
-11 VVKFTTKGD
+11 DVKFRLIKD
-20 GLKTA
+20 GIEDA
-25 KKGVESLNI
+25 KKG
-34 SVDAC
+34 
-39 DEKIAKLLKGF
+39 IADINKAFGE
-50 SWAGIIHGASKV
+50 AQDKV
-62 ASAISSVVKDFSKAS
+62 ASIGKAFKSVTAVATAGLGLQKIFGIAKDVSQAS
-77 QSIETYEV
+77 QAIETYEV

-242 VAIGDKLSQGT
+242 VAIGDRLSSAT
-253 KQFATQMGYA
+253 KSFATEMGYA
-263 VDKVKRFIE
+263 VDKVKRFVE
-272 IPLEQK
+272 IPVEQK
-278 IAAERAELNLLVGT
+278 IAAEKAELNALVGT
-292 LTSSTTLEA
+292 LTDSNTLEVQ
-301 EREEALRKLNARYP
+301 REDALRKLNARYP
-315 DFMKNLGGEVT
+315 DFMKNLGNEVT
-326 DTERLAAALKD
+326 NTEKLKD
-337 ANKEYDKKMKLAVY
+337 ALAEANKEYDKKMKLATY
-351 QRMAEKVDAE
+351 ERISANIQDDMDETIA
-361 MEENLDDLAKYRA
+361 DLAEWQA
-374 SIAAKERLKEL
+374 SKFAKEELNKLKPQWNQKITEL
-385 EPELKKVLSAIE
+385 QERAGGATK
-397 SQARTRGLIPLETKN
+397 LIPTAYWDVDNEGNLYASAGGSFLGGIPNLSEKDKN
-412 FAVTD
+412 
-417 GGHISYDYRYNNGS
+417 
-431 EWKRGFLDERAYSKE
+431 
-446 QLGELLRLKADIS
+446 ELLALKADINA
-459 QQEDQITFWSK
+459 QED
-470 IFGEGYDERN
+470 
-480 AQRLEGNYEAGVRQ
+480 A
-494 KAELQ
+494 Q
-499 KLIDGMYPKETKTT
+499 KLWGLRDEDAKIKEYQNKYNALIKRQESIKGLIDEMTPNLDDSGT
-513 SNTETSNDDKKTVT
+513 SDGNSGTGDGSNGNNGGPAG
-527 DSTSVIEKA
+527 SGAGAIEKA

>member
-1 MGNSKKDIEY
+1 MAKENE
-11 VVKFTTKGD
+11 VKYKLTFSAATESI
-20 GLKTA
+20 KTA
-25 KKGVESLNI
+25 KDEILKLNDSTEQVGSSFDAFEKKLKSVSLVGAAAAFAKVGGKAMDMLKDI
-34 SVDAC
+34 SQ
-39 DEKIAKLLKGF
+39 
-50 SWAGIIHGASKV
+50 
-62 ASAISSVVKDFSKAS
+62 AS

-93 TDAARERMQEYF
+93 TDAARGRMQEYF

-203 IAALPGLLKSKGYLG
+203 IAALPELLKSKGYLG

-242 VAIGDKLSQGT
+242 VAIGDRLSSAT
-253 KQFATQMGYA
+253 KSFATEMGYA
-263 VDKVKRFIE
+263 VDKVKRFVE
-272 IPLEQK
+272 MPVEQK
-278 IAAERAELNLLVGT
+278 IAAEKAELNALVGT
-292 LTSSTTLEA
+292 LTDSNTLEVQ
-301 EREEALRKLNARYP
+301 REDALRKLNERYP
-315 DFMKNLGGEVT
+315 DFMKNLGDEVT
-326 DTERLAAALKD
+326 NTEKLKDALAD
-337 ANKEYDKKMKLAVY
+337 ANKEYDKKMKLATY
-351 QRMAEKVDAE
+351 ERISANIQDDMDETIA
-361 MEENLDDLAKYRA
+361 DLAEWQA
-374 SIAAKERLKEL
+374 SKDAKDRLAELKPEYEKRLKEIG
-385 EPELKKVLSAIE
+385 KKAGVSLNLDNAI
-397 SQARTRGLIPLETKN
+397 
-412 FAVTD
+412 VTD
-417 GGHISYDYRYNNGS
+417 NGIVKSNLFDGAFGIVSKSVVNPNAYSEDDLIELLGMKAEIDANEESLKWLGLADEEAKTKELDRKYMAFKKRQDAIQEKINELTPNIDNSETTPERAGDGNNGGS
-431 EWKRGFLDERAYSKE
+431 
-446 QLGELLRLKADIS
+446 
-459 QQEDQITFWSK
+459 
-470 IFGEGYDERN
+470 
-480 AQRLEGNYEAGVRQ
+480 AGSGTG
-494 KAELQ
+494 A
-499 KLIDGMYPKETKTT
+499 
-513 SNTETSNDDKKTVT
+513 
-527 DSTSVIEKA
+527 IEKA

>member
-1 MGNSKKDIEY
+1 MAKETEVKY
-11 VVKFTTKGD
+11 KVKVVSDTSGVEKVKNAITELND
-20 GLKTA
+20 TA
-25 KKGVESLNI
+25 KAAQSKVVSMGKAFQNLGWF
-34 SVDAC
+34 AT
-39 DEKIAKLLKGF
+39 
-50 SWAGIIHGASKV
+50 AGIGLNKAFNF
-62 ASAISSVVKDFSKAS
+62 VKDAS
-77 QSIETYEV
+77 QASQAIETYEV

-230 LSNLEDGFFQLK
+230 LSNLEDGIFQLK
-242 VAIGDKLSQGT
+242 VAIGDRLASSIKG
-253 KQFATQMGYA
+253 FATQMGYA
-263 VDKVKRFIE
+263 VDKVKRFVE
-272 IPLEQK
+272 IPVEQK
-278 IAAERAELNLLVGT
+278 IAAEKAELNALVGT
-292 LTSSTTLEA
+292 LTDSNTLE
-301 EREEALRKLNARYP
+301 EQREDALRKLNARYP
-315 DFMKNLGGEVT
+315 DFMKNLGDEVSN
-326 DTERLAAALKD
+326 TEKLKD
-337 ANKEYDKKMKLAVY
+337 ALAEANKEYDKKMKLAVY
-351 QRMAEKVDAE
+351 QRMSSNIDDKMSETIE
-361 MEENLDDLAKYRA
+361 DLAKWQA
-374 SIAAKERLKEL
+374 SKDATEQLKSERSKDLALRNKIQEQAKEYLRNGEYVVDADEKGVRYRMGSDSNTGKALFNYLPNRYYSTEQHAELLAQEDVIKEY
-385 EPELKKVLSAIE
+385 ERQQQWFGVYDEEKIEEAQRKFKSQQKVKSKI
-397 SQARTRGLIPLETKN
+397 QGLI
-412 FAVTD
+412 
-417 GGHISYDYRYNNGS
+417 
-431 EWKRGFLDERAYSKE
+431 DE
-446 QLGELLRLKADIS
+446 LADIP
-459 QQEDQITFWSK
+459 EENGD
-470 IFGEGYDERN
+470 
-480 AQRLEGNYEAGVRQ
+480 AG
-494 KAELQ
+494 
-499 KLIDGMYPKETKTT
+499 GG
-513 SNTETSNDDKKTVT
+513 SNGGSAG
-527 DSTSVIEKA
+527 SGAGAIEKA

>member
-1 MGNSKKDIEY
+1 MANKTVEY
-11 VVKFTTKGD
+11 DVKFRLIKD
-20 GLKTA
+20 GIEDA
-25 KKGVESLNI
+25 KKG
-34 SVDAC
+34 
-39 DEKIAKLLKGF
+39 IADINKSFGE
-50 SWAGIIHGASKV
+50 AQDKV
-62 ASAISSVVKDFSKAS
+62 ASIGKAFKSVTAVATAGLGLQKIFGIAKDVSQAS
-77 QSIETYEV
+77 QAIETYEV

-113 DLPQVVEAGNKLQ
+113 DLQQVVEAGNKLQ

-242 VAIGDKLSQGT
+242 VAIGDNLSSAT
-253 KQFATQMGYA
+253 KSFATQMGYA
-263 VDKVKRFIE
+263 VDKVKRFVE
-272 IPLEQK
+272 IPVEQK
-278 IAAERAELNLLVGT
+278 IAAEKAELNALVGT
-292 LTSSTTLEA
+292 LTDSNTLE
-301 EREEALRKLNARYP
+301 EQREDALRKLNARYP
-315 DFMKNLGGEVT
+315 DFMKNLGDEVSN
-326 DTERLAAALKD
+326 TEKLKD
-337 ANKEYDKKMKLAVY
+337 ALAEANKEYDKKIKLATY
-351 QRMAEKVDAE
+351 QRISANIQDDMDKTIA
-361 MEENLDDLAKYRA
+361 DLAEWQA
-374 SIAAKERLKEL
+374 SKDAKDRLAELKPEYEKRLKEIG
-385 EPELKKVLSAIE
+385 KKAGMSL
-397 SQARTRGLIPLETKN
+397 N
-412 FAVTD
+412 
-417 GGHISYDYRYNNGS
+417 
-431 EWKRGFLDERAYSKE
+431 LD
-446 QLGELLRLKADIS
+446 
-459 QQEDQITFWSK
+459 
-470 IFGEGYDERN
+470 N
-480 AQRLEGNYEAGVRQ
+480 A
-494 KAELQ
+494 
-499 KLIDGMYPKETKTT
+499 
-513 SNTETSNDDKKTVT
+513 TVT
-527 DSTSVIEKA
+527 DNGIVKSNLFDGAFGIASKSVVNPNAYSEDDLIELLGMKAEIDANEESLKWWGLADEEAKKKELDRKYMAFKKRQDAIQEKINELTPNIDSSETTPEGSGDVNNGGSAGSGTGAIEKA

-574 AQGFLEKLSNALQ
+574 AQGFLEKLSNTLQ

>member
-1 MGNSKKDIEY
+1 MAKENE
-11 VVKFTTKGD
+11 VKYKLTFSATTESI
-20 GLKTA
+20 KTA
-25 KKGVESLNI
+25 KDEILKLNDSTEQVGSSFDALEKKLKSVSLMGAAAAFAKVGGKAMDMLKDI
-34 SVDAC
+34 SQ
-39 DEKIAKLLKGF
+39 
-50 SWAGIIHGASKV
+50 
-62 ASAISSVVKDFSKAS
+62 AS

-177 TTDDWAKATGKG
+177 TTDDWTKATGKG
-189 VDKQGQMLATTEEM
+189 VDKQGQLLATTEEM

-218 MMATQAQTTAGK
+218 MMATQAETTAGK
-230 LSNLEDGFFQLK
+230 LSNLEDGIFQLK
-242 VAIGDKLSQGT
+242 VAIGDRLSSST
-253 KQFATQMGYA
+253 KSFATQMGYA
-263 VDKVKRFIE
+263 VDKVKRFVE
-272 IPLEQK
+272 IPVEQK
-278 IAAERAELNLLVGT
+278 IAAEKAELNALVGT
-292 LTSSTTLEA
+292 LTDSNTLEA
-301 EREEALRKLNARYP
+301 QREDALRKLNARYP
-315 DFMKNLGGEVT
+315 DFMKNLGDEVT
-326 DTERLAAALKD
+326 NTEKLKD
-337 ANKEYDKKMKLAVY
+337 ALAEANKEYDKKMKLATYERISANIQDDMDETIANLAEWQASKFAKEELNKLKPQWNQKITELQGRAGGATKLIPTAYWDVDNEGNLYASAGGHFLGGIPNLSEKDKNELLALKAEINAQEDAQKLWGLRDEDAKIKEY
-351 QRMAEKVDAE
+351 QNKYNALIKRQESIKGLIDE
-361 MEENLDDLAKYRA
+361 MTPNLDD
-374 SIAAKERLKEL
+374 SGT
-385 EPELKKVLSAIE
+385 SDGN
-397 SQARTRGLIPLETKN
+397 SGTG
-412 FAVTD
+412 D
-417 GGHISYDYRYNNGS
+417 GGNGNNG
-431 EWKRGFLDERAYSKE
+431 GP
-446 QLGELLRLKADIS
+446 
-459 QQEDQITFWSK
+459 
-470 IFGEGYDERN
+470 
-480 AQRLEGNYEAGVRQ
+480 AGSG
-494 KAELQ
+494 A
-499 KLIDGMYPKETKTT
+499 GA
-513 SNTETSNDDKKTVT
+513 
-527 DSTSVIEKA
+527 IEKA